1 MAGNHP
7 VADSQTTCYMHSARK
22 MQNTAVCIAVAFVVA
37 AAAVVVAFAVAAVA
51 YFASQTP
58 ACTHDSCLSWASAY
72 PAGSHVAAAEKKA
85 ADTVENYCCVDKG
98 VVGAEGDWLDLAD
111 MGFGS
116 QGIHCNP
123 FVADPEEQL

>member
-1 MAGNHP
+1 
-7 VADSQTTCYMHSARK
+7 
-22 MQNTAVCIAVAFVVA
+22 MQNTAVCIAVAFVVV

-58 ACTHDSCLSWASAY
+58 ACMHDSCLSWASAY

-85 ADTVENYCCVDKG
+85 AGTVENYCYVDKG
-98 VVGAEGDWLDLAD
+98 AVGAEGDWLDLVD

-116 QGIHCNP
+116 QGIHCN
-123 FVADPEEQL
+123 LKK